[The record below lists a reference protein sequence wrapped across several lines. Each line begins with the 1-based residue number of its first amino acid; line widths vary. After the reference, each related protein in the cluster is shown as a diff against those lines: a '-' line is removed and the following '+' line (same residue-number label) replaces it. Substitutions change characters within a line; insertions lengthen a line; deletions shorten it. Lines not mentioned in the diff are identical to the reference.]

1 MNPVENDRVD
11 ANIFTTIFYSIHLI
25 KNPAIKV
32 PSTLQVNQ
40 IPEFFFNFHKRKTP
54 AICKGFESLRKS
66 KDYLFENCDALLA
79 FLRPGFF
86 LSFIL
91 ESLVRK
97 PAALSIAL

>member
-11 ANIFTTIFYSIHLI
+11 ANIFTTIFYSIHPI

-40 IPEFFFNFHKRKTP
+40 IPAFFFNFHKRKTP
-54 AICKGFESLRKS
+54 AIARVESLRKS